1 MQTVYIICFLT
12 ALILILLSFLLGFVH
27 IGGVDGG
34 TDGGAHL
41 DDGGAHLDHGGHGDG
56 GQNALNVSP
65 INLNTLLSFVLGF
78 GGIGSL
84 LTYGLHWPG
93 LLALL
98 PALAGGLGLG
108 WVAWRLLTWLYR
120 QSRYL
125 NPSEYRMEGTL
136 GKVTVTIRPGGTG
149 EIVYTQGGSRH
160 ACAARSA
167 DGSGISRSEEVVVLR
182 YDKGIAYV
190 EPLRKEGSGN

>member
-1 MQTVYIICFLT
+1 
-12 ALILILLSFLLGFVH
+12 
-27 IGGVDGG
+27 
-34 TDGGAHL
+34 
-41 DDGGAHLDHGGHGDG
+41 
-56 GQNALNVSP
+56 
-65 INLNTLLSFVLGF
+65 
-78 GGIGSL
+78 
-84 LTYGLHWPG
+84 
-93 LLALL
+93 
-98 PALAGGLGLG
+98 
-108 WVAWRLLTWLYR
+108 
-120 QSRYL
+120 
-125 NPSEYRMEGTL
+125 MEGTL